1 MHQGITKMKNVLYLL
16 IWVIFAALLIGC
28 STLSKN
34 QCLQANWYELGWR
47 DGNLG
52 KPRSL
57 FQKHADACV
66 KHNVRAEKMD
76 YFRGRDDG
84 LKNFCTY
91 DNGFSQGKYGK
102 KFNYVCPS
110 NLEATFLAGFSK
122 GRKVYKYNRKVAALE
137 KRLKMI
143 DDEIKKKEKSLYSS
157 ELTGEQR
164 AILRSEI
171 RQLDLEHRDT
181 VRDLNELREIDPLS

>member
-1 MHQGITKMKNVLYLL
+1 
-16 IWVIFAALLIGC
+16 
-28 STLSKN
+28 
-34 QCLQANWYELGWR
+34 
-47 DGNLG
+47 
-52 KPRSL
+52 
-57 FQKHADACV
+57 V
-66 KHNVRAEKMD
+66 KHNVRAEKID

-91 DNGFSQGKYGK
+91 DNGFSQGRYGK

-110 NLEATFLAGFSK
+110 DLGAAFSAGFNT

-143 DDEIKKKEKSLYSS
+143 DDKIQKKEKSLYSS